1 MNSTISLNERENLLQ
16 QIDRLRE
23 PLREIASFAPSQERF
38 ADILRKEEN
47 YYANTLKHNPY
58 SGCIL
63 VSFCITFGW
72 PILYFIFI
80 FLIESFAGVLKAF
93 SELPLIPTLMFVAA
107 FLVLVAV
114 SCLASYLSK
123 RSALQKSKERMETAK
138 KNLAAVN
145 RNLYD
150 IASTI
155 KNDITILPPDYQY
168 SMAAEYIYSC
178 LRNQRANTIGE
189 AVNLYEDQ
197 LHKWRVE
204 NSLQQLTQIQ
214 KEQAASSRYIKATSG
229 IAAAASVAG
238 LFL

>member
-1 MNSTISLNERENLLQ
+1 MDNTISLNEREKLLQ
-16 QIDRLRE
+16 QIDYLRE
-23 PLREIASFAPSQERF
+23 PLKEIAAFAPSQERF
-38 ADILRKEEN
+38 SDQLRKEEN
-47 YYANTLKHNPY
+47 YYASTLKHNPY

-63 VSFCITFGW
+63 VSFCIAFAW
-72 PILYFIFI
+72 PILYFIAI
-80 FLIESFAGVLKAF
+80 YLTESFAGVLKLF
-93 SELPLIPTLMFVAA
+93 SELPLIPTLMFIAA
-107 FLVLVAV
+107 FLILVAI
-114 SCLASYLSK
+114 SCFASYLSK
-123 RSALQKSKERMETAK
+123 KSALQKSKERIETAK
-138 KNLAAVN
+138 KNLAAIN

-155 KNDITILPPDYQY
+155 KNDIAVLPPDYQY

-189 AVNLYEDQ
+189 AINLYEDQ

-204 NSLQQLTQIQ
+204 NSLQQLNQIQ
-214 KEQAASSRYIKATSG
+214 KEQAASLRYIKTTSG